1 MRPVLVG
8 LMYILSFVFAVLLAV
23 SMKKFL
29 FNLIE
34 PLVYSENPSAIL
46 LNLPMNIS
54 SYIPLIIAGFF
65 LNFVNYPEV
74 RLYIWNVIW
83 SSIFGITIFNFLK
96 IALIYLS
103 ANITFPSA
111 KFYYLWENILLYII
125 SGILI
130 TIFSILIK
138 KHEMNRKISLIPSFL
153 TILWLIL
160 VGKLKL
166 NSNFDY
172 STAILS
178 AALPS
183 IILYISNPGA
193 REKFL

>member
-8 LMYILSFVFAVLLAV
+8 LMYILSFIFAVLLAV

-29 FNLIE
+29 FNLIQ

-54 SYIPLIIAGFF
+54 SYLPLVISGFF

-74 RLYIWNVIW
+74 RRYIWNVIW

-96 IALIYLS
+96 IAFIYLS
-103 ANITFPSA
+103 ASITFPSE

-125 SGILI
+125 SGFLI

-138 KHEMNRKISLIPSFL
+138 KREMDKKISLIPSFL

-172 STAILS
+172 STAVFS
-178 AALPS
+178 ATLPS
-183 IILYISNPGA
+183 
-193 REKFL
+193 FLIFLKS

>member
-23 SMKKFL
+23 SMRKFL

-34 PLVYSENPSAIL
+34 PLIYSESPSAVL

-65 LNFVNYPEV
+65 LNFINYFEM

-96 IALIYLS
+96 IAFLYL
-103 ANITFPSA
+103 AAIITFPSA
-111 KFYYLWENILLYII
+111 KFYYFWESILLYII
-125 SGILI
+125 SGFLI

-138 KHEMNRKISLIPSFL
+138 KHEMDKKVTLIPSFL
-153 TILWLIL
+153 TIIWLIL

-172 STAILS
+172 STAVFS
-178 AALPS
+178 ATLPS
-183 IILYISNPGA
+183 III
-193 REKFL
+193 FLKS

>member
-8 LMYILSFVFAVLLAV
+8 LMYILSFIFAVLLAV
-23 SMKKFL
+23 SMRKFL

-46 LNLPMNIS
+46 LNFPMNIS

-96 IALIYLS
+96 IAFLYLS
-103 ANITFPSA
+103 TSITFPSE
-111 KFYYLWENILLYII
+111 KFYYFWENILLYII
-125 SGILI
+125 SGFLI

-138 KHEMNRKISLIPSFL
+138 KREMDKKISLIPSFL

-166 NSNFDY
+166 NNNFDY

-178 AALPS
+178 AAIPS
-183 IILYISNPGA
+183 
-193 REKFL
+193 FLIFLKS

>member
-103 ANITFPSA
+103 ANITFPGRVRRNV
-111 KFYYLWENILLYII
+111 L
-125 SGILI
+125 G
-130 TIFSILIK
+130 
-138 KHEMNRKISLIPSFL
+138 
-153 TILWLIL
+153 
-160 VGKLKL
+160 
-166 NSNFDY
+166 
-172 STAILS
+172 
-178 AALPS
+178 
-183 IILYISNPGA
+183 
-193 REKFL
+193 